1 MFEHLLLEQPLP
13 VIGLFAVVGLILLF
27 QNRRRTDQ
35 KLLVMAGGL
44 LVATSAVYG
53 LAATVKTQ
61 RESLADQTDYL
72 GKWATP
78 KTMEQF
84 RELFLPHAILVGP
97 DGVTW
102 MQLKEMFT
110 TLETTSKKYRVRK
123 QSVRQIHPEV
133 NQRGIGRSFLA
144 VHTTLQMSGQAVN
157 TEWMITWKLAADG
170 AWKVQKLQ
178 WLEFQNRKPAFG
190 IWQ

>member
-1 MFEHLLLEQPLP
+1 MFEHLLLEKPLP

-35 KLLVMAGGL
+35 RLLVMGVGL
-44 LVATSAVYG
+44 LVAASAVYG

-61 RESLADQTDYL
+61 RESLAEQTDNL
-72 GKWATP
+72 VKWATP

-84 RELFLPHAILVGP
+84 RDLFLPHAILVGP

-102 MQLKEMFT
+102 MQLKEMFA
-110 TLETTSKKYRVRK
+110 TLETASKKYGLRK
-123 QSVRQIHPEV
+123 QSVRQIHLKV

-144 VHTTLQMSGQAVN
+144 VRTTLQISGQPVN
-157 TEWMITWKLAADG
+157 TEWMIT
-170 AWKVQKLQ
+170 
-178 WLEFQNRKPAFG
+178 
-190 IWQ
+190 